1 MDAMP
6 VKKYRSVADMPP
18 VPPPETPEELW
29 KRIKELWARSWEL
42 SPMIYPKGVFKF
54 RSIEEA
60 QAAREQVTQEN
71 VDRIARE
78 RQARR
83 GA

>member
-1 MDAMP
+1 MP

-18 VPPPETPEELW
+18 VPPPETLEELW
-29 KRIKELWARSWEL
+29 KRITALWARSWAL

-60 QAAREQVTQEN
+60 QAARERVTQEN

-78 RQARR
+78 RQARP

>member
-1 MDAMP
+1 MP

-18 VPPPETPEELW
+18 VPTPENPEELW
-29 KRIKELWARSWEL
+29 RRITALWARSWVL

-60 QAAREQVTQEN
+60 QAARERVTQEN

-78 RQARR
+78 RKER
-83 GA
+83 GG